1 MPFDQKRTNNG
12 DRKSMVTYSHTIGLQ
27 QGQSL
32 NLTTDLIRVTRR
44 DELAPALKQ
53 RTKPVVID
61 NGDLERA
68 FSRLEFWSGREG
80 TYRFGALLVAALLA
94 LALALQYKLDF
105 SWQRDWK
112 QERLHGKIVL
122 TPTKK

>member
-1 MPFDQKRTNNG
+1 
-12 DRKSMVTYSHTIGLQ
+12 MVTYSHTIGLQ

-80 TYRFGALLVAALLA
+80 TYRFGALLVARHRG
-94 LALALQYKLDF
+94 F
-105 SWQRDWK
+105 DWLISSHF
-112 QERLHGKIVL
+112 RMGSSLGAMSSSML
-122 TPTKK
+122 RGTPGWRRMRPARSRVTTI